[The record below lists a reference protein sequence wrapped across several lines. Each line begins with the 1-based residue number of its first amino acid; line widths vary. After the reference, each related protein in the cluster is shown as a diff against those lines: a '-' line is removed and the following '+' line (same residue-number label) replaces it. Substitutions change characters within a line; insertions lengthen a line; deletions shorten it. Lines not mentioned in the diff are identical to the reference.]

1 MDEER
6 IWAVMS
12 ADGKGAFTTTMPH
25 FYMPSWMVKDGLT
38 EQEATALEQI
48 INSGETHGNR

>member
-12 ADGKGAFTTTMPH
+12 ADGKVAYATTTPY
-25 FYMPSWMVKDGLT
+25 FYLPSWTIKKDLT
-38 EQEATALEQI
+38 KQEALALEQI